1 MVSGNYNPRGSE
13 TFKNAITAAAAAT
26 INNTN
31 NTMVIILIEMVFLNI
46 YRTRGTKKDWATSQN
61 GQYKVTK

>member
-31 NTMVIILIEMVFLNI
+31 NTMIIILIGMVFLNI
-46 YRTRGTKKDWATSQN
+46 CGTRGTK
-61 GQYKVTK
+61 